1 MMALL
6 SGLFAALFSETA
18 AYYVAIKVV
27 LTTLFL
33 TIVPILLNNFFKSL
47 VDGMLSLVSTYVGS
61 VSPMA
66 VSFTGLSGWLANELQ
81 VPACFAVIFAAV
93 ALKVT
98 LRLIPFVR
106 L

>member
-27 LTTLFL
+27 LTTLFI
-33 TIVPILLNNFFKSL
+33 TIVPIILNNFFKSIL
-47 VDGMLSLVSTYVGS
+47 DGVLSLVSTYAGS
-61 VSPMA
+61 VSPMT
-66 VSFTGLSGWLANELQ
+66 VSFTGLAGWLANELQ
-81 VPACFAVIFAAV
+81 LPGCFAVIFAAV

-98 LRLIPFVR
+98 LRMIPFVR